1 MNKLYR
7 YITSP
12 RRSTRDLSTNILITA
27 LLAVLF
33 TLINPNFIGNYNL
46 VSIGQ
51 NLAPYAVLSLG
62 VLFPIAMGGIDLSV
76 GTTCV
81 GAAVVAGK
89 LYESGMPL
97 WGVIPVMLLFGL
109 LVGLVNGLIISRYK
123 IQPFIVT
130 LGTMMFVR
138 GIAAIYAAKASVL
151 YPANCWYNHLFS
163 NYNSFPMGALWI
175 LLLAAIVYFVFRKTR
190 CGRYFV
196 SIGSNENS
204 TRISGVDIEKY
215 KCIGYALSGLMAGM
229 AGIFWSASFATV
241 TVATG
246 NGMELDAIAG
256 VYIGGTSAL
265 GGIANVWG
273 SVIGA
278 IMLVVIRSGL
288 NFSLARLNIS
298 INSTYVTY
306 VISGLVVV
314 IAVLIERMREENF
327 SSRKRKGRSSER
339 RTVIVKC
346 ASAGLSVIM
355 IAFLCLVGS
364 GAVKLK
370 GMNAQD
376 ERKTLCLLMKTE
388 GQDFWNI
395 LTEGATAV
403 GEENGYRVICRG
415 PESEDPSFLP
425 KQLELA
431 DSMLSDKTAGIGLAT
446 LANGFT
452 DYLEK
457 AYERGIPVI
466 QFDSGLHAKD
476 VEAVEASG
484 KNPLVSFVKA
494 DNYANAGLAAEKTF
508 EAVREDIAAAEEY
521 TVGIIQHEDS
531 ETASLRAKGFED
543 RFIELAEGDPA
554 TAGRVTVITEV
565 KPSGSNNA
573 YQAGLEYLYEKGAR
587 TIYMTAWTVAHQVID
602 AIQASNDKYNGMKF
616 ATYDV
621 TEKLTE
627 WIKMDMEAELL
638 GAIDQNPY
646 LIGRTAA
653 ETLIQAING
662 EAPEEEALVQGIWY
676 NKENIDERK

>member
-7 YITSP
+7 YIASP
-12 RRSTRDLSTNILITA
+12 RRSTRDLSTNILITVF
-27 LLAVLF
+27 LAVIF

-51 NLAPYAVLSLG
+51 NLAPYAILSLG
-62 VLFPIAMGGIDLSV
+62 VLFPVSMGGIDLSV

-89 LYESGMPL
+89 LHELGMPL

-109 LVGLVNGLIISRYK
+109 LVGLLNGFIISKYK

-138 GIAAIYAAKASVL
+138 GIAAIYAAEPSVL

-163 NYNSFPMGALWI
+163 NYNGFPMGALWI
-175 LLLAAIVYFVFRKTR
+175 ILLAAAVYFLFRKTK

-196 SIGSNENS
+196 SIGSNENA

-215 KCIGYALSGLMAGM
+215 KCTGYALSGLMAGM

-246 NGMELDAIAG
+246 NGMELDAVAG

-265 GGIANVWG
+265 GGLANVWG

-314 IAVLIERMREENF
+314 IAVLIEQIREENF
-327 SSRKRKGRSSER
+327 STRKLKGNANEL

-346 ASAGLSVIM
+346 VSAGLSVVM
-355 IAFLCLVGS
+355 LVFLFLVGS
-364 GAVKLK
+364 STIKLN
-370 GMNAQD
+370 GLNSQD
-376 ERKTLCLLMKTE
+376 ERETICLLMKTE

-395 LTEGATAV
+395 LTEGATDV
-403 GEENGYRVICRG
+403 GEEYGYRVICRG
-415 PESEDPSFLP
+415 PESEDSSYLP
-425 KQLELA
+425 KQLEIA
-431 DSMLSDKTAGIGLAT
+431 ESMLSDKTAGIGVAT

-457 AYERGIPVI
+457 VYERGIPVI
-466 QFDSGLHAKD
+466 QFDSGLHSKD
-476 VEAVEASG
+476 VEALEASG
-484 KNPLVSFVKA
+484 NNPLVAFVKA

-508 EAVREDIAAAEEY
+508 EAVREDIATSEEY
-521 TVGIIQHEDS
+521 AVGIIQHENS
-531 ETASLRAKGFED
+531 ETAELRSKGFED
-543 RFIELAEGDPA
+543 KLMELAEADPA
-554 TAGRVTVITEV
+554 TAGKVTVITEV
-565 KPSGSNNA
+565 KPSGSDNA
-573 YQAGLEYLYEKGAR
+573 YKAGLEYLYEKGVKAV
-587 TIYMTAWTVAHQVID
+587 YMTAWPVAHQVID
-602 AIQASNDKYNGMKF
+602 AIQASGDKYDGMKF
-616 ATYDV
+616 ATYD
-621 TEKLTE
+621 TSEKVNE
-627 WIKMDMEAELL
+627 WIKMDIDAELL

-646 LIGRTAA
+646 LIGRSSV
-653 ETLIQAING
+653 ETLIKAING
-662 EAPEEEALVQGIWY
+662 EPLEEETLVMGIWY
-676 NKENIDERK
+676 NKDNIDQLN

>member
-7 YITSP
+7 YIASP
-12 RRSTRDLSTNILITA
+12 RRSTRDLSTNILITV
-27 LLAVLF
+27 LLAVVF

-51 NLAPYAVLSLG
+51 NLAPYAILSLG
-62 VLFPIAMGGIDLSV
+62 VLFPVSMGGIDLSV
-76 GTTCV
+76 GTTCI

-89 LYESGMPL
+89 LYELGMPL

-109 LVGLVNGLIISRYK
+109 LIGLLNGFIISKYG

-130 LGTMMFVR
+130 LGSMMFVR
-138 GIAAIYAAKASVL
+138 GIAAIYAAEPTVL

-163 NYNSFPMGALWI
+163 SFNGFPMGALWI
-175 LLLAAIVYFVFRKTR
+175 VLAAAAVYFIFRKTK

-196 SIGSNENS
+196 SIGSNETS

-215 KCIGYALSGLMAGM
+215 KCLGYALSGLMAGM

-246 NGMELDAIAG
+246 NGMELDAVAG

-265 GGIANVWG
+265 GGLANVWG

-314 IAVLIERMREENF
+314 IAVLIERMREESF
-327 SSRKRKGRSSER
+327 SARKRNGGSSEK

-346 ASAGLSVIM
+346 VSAGLSVLM
-355 IAFLCLVGS
+355 LAFLVLVGS
-364 GAVKLK
+364 GAVDLS
-370 GMNAQD
+370 GMNSKD
-376 ERKTLCLLMKTE
+376 ERKTICLLMKSE
-388 GQDFWNI
+388 GVDFWTI
-395 LTEGATAV
+395 LTEGASDA
-403 GEENGYRVICRG
+403 GEEYGYRVICRG
-415 PESEDPSFLP
+415 PESEDPSYLP

-431 DSMLSDKTAGIGLAT
+431 ESMLSDKTAGIGMAT
-446 LANGFT
+446 LADGFT

-466 QFDSGLHAKD
+466 QFDSGLHSND
-476 VEAVEASG
+476 VATMEASG
-484 KNPLVSFVKA
+484 KNPLVAFVKA

-508 EAVREDIAAAEEY
+508 EAVRDEIAASEEY
-521 TVGIIQHEDS
+521 VLGIIQHENS
-531 ETASLRAKGFED
+531 ETAALRAKGFED
-543 RFIELAEGDPA
+543 KFLALAEADPA
-554 TAGRVTVITEV
+554 AAGKVTVITEV
-565 KPSGSNNA
+565 KPSGSDNA
-573 YQAGLEYLYEKGAR
+573 YKAGLEYLYEKGTSA
-587 TIYMTAWTVAHQVID
+587 IYMTALPVAHQVID
-602 AIQASNDKYNGMKF
+602 AIQASGDKYDGMKF
-616 ATYDV
+616 VTYD
-621 TEKLTE
+621 TSEKINE
-627 WIKMDMEAELL
+627 WIKMDIDAELL
-638 GAIDQNPY
+638 GAVDQNPY
-646 LIGRTAA
+646 LIGKSAV
-653 ETLIQAING
+653 ETLVKAING
-662 EAPEEEALVQGIWY
+662 EPVEEETLVQGVWY
-676 NKENIDERK
+676 NKDNIDQLG